1 MGDEDPCN
9 GACDG
14 GLEVLGEPAA
24 SIEPCERSLDNP
36 SARQNLEA
44 FRGIGS
50 FDDFKGPGSEFG
62 QGVLQLVTRIGAV
75 SEDVAQPRI
84 ERPDRA
90 EERNCAVPILD
101 VSRMHLQT
109 NEMSRRIGNDVPLAP
124 LDLLARIITAR
135 TATFRR
141 LHRLAVDDTCGR
153 ARLPTLVLA
162 SHDDER
168 VVDRYPRPITRPRVK
183 IPLHS
188 RVRRKLF
195 WKLPPLA
202 TRRSNVEQRIHYLAD
217 VRLARTC
224 SIEFAAGM
232 NGSINDHSASVA
244 SLA

>member
-109 NEMSRRIGNDVPLAP
+109 DGDSARRIGNDVPLAP

-141 LHRLAVDDTCGR
+141 LHRLAVDDTCGWG
-153 ARLPTLVLA
+153 
-162 SHDDER
+162 S
-168 VVDRYPRPITRPRVK
+168 
-183 IPLHS
+183 
-188 RVRRKLF
+188 
-195 WKLPPLA
+195 
-202 TRRSNVEQRIHYLAD
+202 LAD
-217 VRLARTC
+217 PRSR
-224 SIEFAAGM
+224 EP
-232 NGSINDHSASVA
+232 
-244 SLA
+244 